1 MSGAAGSGDGA
12 EGAAATG
19 SAGLRVKICGLGRRA
34 DVEAAAEAGA
44 DYAGLV
50 LAESPRR
57 LIPEEA
63 ADLAG
68 AARAAGPRPVGV
80 FVDRPA
86 PEVARL
92 ADRIGLAAVQLH
104 GEEDP
109 AACASLRSEGIEVWK
124 AIRPR
129 SREELKRLVDRYAA
143 QADALLVEG
152 WSPEAAGGTGTAFPH
167 EWLAGDA
174 RPAGLRIVLAGGLDP
189 ENVAGA
195 VRSVRPDV
203 VDVSSG
209 VESAPGRKDPERI
222 RAFVRAARA
231 AAGPADAGRGG
242 DGSGDDGSGGS
253 DAERGGAR

>member
-1 MSGAAGSGDGA
+1 MSGAEGPGDGA
-12 EGAAATG
+12 EGRGGARA
-19 SAGLRVKICGLGRRA
+19 AGLRVKICGLGRRA

-57 LIPEEA
+57 LAPEEA
-63 ADLAG
+63 AELAG
-68 AARAAGPRPVGV
+68 AARAAGLRPVGV

-92 ADRIGLAAVQLH
+92 ADRLGLAAVQLH

-109 AACASLRSEGIEVWK
+109 GACASLRSEGAEVWK
-124 AIRPR
+124 ALRPR
-129 SREELKRLVDRYAA
+129 SPGELERLVDRYAA
-143 QADALLVEG
+143 HVDALLVEG
-152 WSPEAAGGTGTAFPH
+152 WSPEAAGGTGTGFPH

-209 VESAPGRKDPERI
+209 VESAPGRKDPGRI

-231 AAGPADAGRGG
+231 AAGPADAERGG
-242 DGSGDDGSGGS
+242 DGSGGS

>member
-12 EGAAATG
+12 EGTATTG

-57 LIPEEA
+57 LAPAEA
-63 ADLAG
+63 AELAG
-68 AARAAGPRPVGV
+68 AARAAGLLPVGV
-80 FVDRPA
+80 FVDRPV
-86 PEVARL
+86 PEVAGL
-92 ADRIGLAAVQLH
+92 ADRLGLAAVQLH
-104 GEEDP
+104 GDEDP
-109 AACASLRSEGIEVWK
+109 AACASLRSEGTEVWK

-129 SREELKRLVDRYAA
+129 NREELERLVDRYAA
-143 QADALLVEG
+143 HADALLVEG
-152 WSPEAAGGTGTAFPH
+152 WSPEAAGGTGTGFPH

-189 ENVAGA
+189 ENVGGA
-195 VRSVRPDV
+195 VQGVRPDV

-209 VESAPGRKDPERI
+209 VESAPGRKDPGRI

-231 AAGPADAGRGG
+231 AAGPADAGRG
-242 DGSGDDGSGGS
+242 DDGSGGS